1 MTSTKTAQKPGA
13 TARAAKANSAKQATA
28 VVPAKKAATKAKAKL
43 NGKAPHAS
51 ASHVKPKLVRD
62 SFTIPKAEYTV
73 LESLKARAT
82 DLKRPTKKSEMLRAG
97 IAALNA
103 MPDKAFLAVLNS
115 IPSLKTGRP
124 IGPEVAAQLN
134 KKSIK

>member
-1 MTSTKTAQKPGA
+1 MTSAKTAQKPTTA
-13 TARAAKANSAKQATA
+13 ARAAKASAEEVVKTA
-28 VVPAKKAATKAKAKL
+28 APAIGAAVKPSSNL
-43 NGKAPHAS
+43 NGKAP
-51 ASHVKPKLVRD
+51 HVKPKLVRD
-62 SFTIPKAEYTV
+62 SFTIPKAEYSV

-103 MPDKAFLAVLNS
+103 MPDKTFLAVLNS

-124 IGPEVAAQLN
+124 TGTEAAVIQRT
-134 KKSIK
+134 KQSSK